1 MAYEVIFNE
10 KDKIIE
16 IHSDMCDILINKKD
30 NHILN
35 NELFYINF
43 NLYEEVEE
51 FLKEHTDFT
60 IQECEI
66 CKPKENKTVLDEE
79 YDDFYEEFAE
89 DEDIDNTRCDIF

>member
-1 MAYEVIFNE
+1 MGYEVIVSE
-10 KDKIIE
+10 KDKTIE
-16 IHSDMCDILINKKD
+16 IHSDICDILIDKKD
-30 NHILN
+30 NYILN

-43 NLYEEVEE
+43 NLYEEIEE
-51 FLKEHTDFT
+51 FLKEHSDFT

-66 CKPKENKTVLDEE
+66 CKPKENKEELDEE